1 MQYKALIYIASAIGG
16 AVLAYFLSLR
26 AMRKKLE

>member
-16 AVLAYFLSLR
+16 AILAYFLSLR

>member
-1 MQYKALIYIASAIGG
+1 MHYKALIYIASAIGG
-16 AVLAYFLSLR
+16 AILAYFVSLR

>member
-1 MQYKALIYIASAIGG
+1 LIYIASAIGG

>member
-1 MQYKALIYIASAIGG
+1 MLKTVIYCASALGG

-26 AMRKKLE
+26 AMRRNLK